1 MEAKV
6 PRDHESHNIAL
17 CVITNSF
24 LFPPLKIVLVSMIK
38 LCGDTTKK
46 RGGGEEN
53 CGGARI
59 QKLSNLK

>member
-6 PRDHESHNIAL
+6 PRNHESHNIAL

-38 LCGDTTKK
+38 LCGDPTKK
-46 RGGGEEN
+46 RGGGERRTVEVLEYEN
-53 CGGARI
+53 
-59 QKLSNLK
+59 S